1 MYIHDTSVTFIGQ
14 RVAVECHLIDLC
26 GKVSGD
32 GIHLLRQFRIIQNLA
47 ASVDQPCRL
56 DVVAVGMQI
65 QNGIIMLIEKYFL
78 SVELRIINFLSEHI
92 HDPQKASAH
101 FFIPGYPVQLRI
113 SFKNMK
119 QGIHGLVCQNT
130 VLRQFLIGFRFKVS
144 GECFQISHLI
154 HTRSLN
160 QSKQLFRQLQGFCIP
175 AGLIVRGQRIDA
187 ECLIVGMFCG
197 ILRGS
202 VIV

>member
-14 RVAVECHLIDLC
+14 RVSVECHLIDLC
-26 GKVSGD
+26 GKVFGD
-32 GIHLLRQFRIIQNLA
+32 GIHLLSQFRIIQNLA
-47 ASVDQPCRL
+47 TSVDQPCRL

-113 SFKNMK
+113 SFK
-119 QGIHGLVCQNT
+119 T
-130 VLRQFLIGFRFKVS
+130 
-144 GECFQISHLI
+144 
-154 HTRSLN
+154 
-160 QSKQLFRQLQGFCIP
+160 
-175 AGLIVRGQRIDA
+175 
-187 ECLIVGMFCG
+187 
-197 ILRGS
+197 
-202 VIV
+202 